1 MRARV
6 VIVRIQ
12 PGKADEAAN
21 LYRDSV
27 VPAGQQQQGFEG
39 ALLLVDPDTGKGLSV
54 TMWESEA
61 AMERSEDSGYFK
73 EQLAKFGELFAEPP
87 RAEHYEVRVRA

>member
-12 PGKADEAAN
+12 PDKADEAAN
-21 LYRDSV
+21 LFRDSV

-39 ALLLVDPDTGKGLSV
+39 ALLLVDPDTGKALSV

-61 AMERSEDSGYFK
+61 AMERSEDSGYIK
-73 EQLAKFGELFAEPP
+73 EQLAKFGELFAELP